1 MKRTISIVALLL
13 VALMVSAAFDS
24 AKSDRLFYNENDYE
38 ADFAYLSESLKSA
51 SSDSEKAEILWR
63 MSRTRLTLT
72 DSNKESM
79 TEDERLAAY
88 GDYGAKDEPSSGDTQ
103 SAFYYAYTSLQYK
116 ETPNAYHWK
125 ASAVGRAGQEHGALN
140 SLGKADPMRKLETK
154 ALEEFS
160 SFPLETDS
168 WYVLAILYRSLPGK
182 PISFGSDNYAIS
194 YMRKCIM
201 TQDTENRTNGTN
213 FLELAEEL
221 WKRDWDA
228 KKRSKELASMLKS
241 WNKNQK
247 SSYTEMNKYYEG
259 YLASQGSPFWVAADL
274 STISDRQEAI
284 ALLQYGIS
292 VINYKLPKASGSL
305 AKEKMEEE
313 KAKLEAKLAEW
324 N

>member
-1 MKRTISIVALLL
+1 MKRIVLLL
-13 VALMVSAAFDS
+13 VCLLSLSMVFAAFD
-24 AKSDRLFYNENDYE
+24 KNESDRLFYVENDYE
-38 ADFAYLSESLKSA
+38 ADFAYLTKSLQSA
-51 SSDSEKAEILWR
+51 VTNEEKAEILWR

-72 DSNKESM
+72 DENKERM
-79 TEDERLAAY
+79 TEDERLSAY
-88 GDYGAKDEPSSGDTQ
+88 GDYGANDKPKSGDTS
-103 SAFYYAYTSLQYK
+103 SAFYYAYESLKYY

-221 WKRDWDA
+221 WNRDWDA
-228 KKRSKELASMLKS
+228 KKRSKEFASMLKS

>member
-1 MKRTISIVALLL
+1 
-13 VALMVSAAFDS
+13 
-24 AKSDRLFYNENDYE
+24 
-38 ADFAYLSESLKSA
+38 
-51 SSDSEKAEILWR
+51 
-63 MSRTRLTLT
+63 
-72 DSNKESM
+72 
-79 TEDERLAAY
+79 
-88 GDYGAKDEPSSGDTQ
+88 
-103 SAFYYAYTSLQYK
+103 
-116 ETPNAYHWK
+116 
-125 ASAVGRAGQEHGALN
+125 
-140 SLGKADPMRKLETK
+140 MRKLETK

-228 KKRSKELASMLKS
+228 KKRSKEFASMLKS

-274 STISDRQEAI
+274 SSISDRQEAI